1 MYEIFGIGAFQSLVF
16 SILLLTKREDKPA
29 DKFLSG
35 FFFIVTMYLLN
46 IYSIKFLLWK
56 QFPDILI
63 IYSLVFLSYGPLLFF
78 YVSSLLGKTIT
89 IKQILAHSIPIIV
102 VLLVIFPFLFEDRE
116 VKLLCFTDKFMNMP
130 LNISIGSFLQYLSS
144 PFYFVWILM
153 MLRKHKN
160 YVKNNYSS
168 DEKINL
174 NWMNKLL
181 IGGISIWLIECLN
194 VIALNF
200 TDLDFPYTYNTSWYI
215 KFAFMIFV
223 LFIGYYGINQGGIFS
238 KSIDKDKEDFP
249 EGDIGENEV
258 HSNPVI
264 EKNKLISEEAAK
276 QYKEELVKY
285 IVEEQVY
292 LNSDL
297 RIQDV
302 SIHLKIPVH
311 ILSFIINSE
320 LNQNFYDFIN
330 TYRIEEVK
338 NRLRNKGYD
347 NLTIIAIAIDCGFN
361 SKATFNRLFK
371 LYTGVTPSLYKKNIH

>member
-1 MYEIFGIGAFQSLVF
+1 MYEVFGLGAFQSFVF
-16 SILLLTKREDKPA
+16 SILLLMKREDKPA

-35 FFFIVTMYLLN
+35 FFFVVTLYLLN

-63 IYSLVFLSYGPLLFF
+63 IYSFVFLSYGPLLYF
-78 YVSSLLGKTIT
+78 YVSSLLGKKIT
-89 IKQILAHSIPIIV
+89 IKQILVHSIPMIT
-102 VLLVIFPFLFEDRE
+102 VLLIIFPFLFEDRE

-144 PFYFVWILM
+144 PIYFVWILM
-153 MLRKHKN
+153 MLRKHKS
-160 YVKNNYSS
+160 YVKDNYSS

-200 TDLDFPYTYNTSWYI
+200 TELDFPYSYNTSWYI

-238 KSIDKDKEDFP
+238 KTKEEEKEKLP
-249 EGDIGENEV
+249 EELIVEDDIHV
-258 HSNPVI
+258 NPVV
-264 EKNKLISEEAAK
+264 EKNKLISEETAK
-276 QYKEELVKY
+276 QYKAELVKY
-285 IVEEQVY
+285 IEEEQVY
-292 LNSDL
+292 LNSEL

-311 ILSFIINSE
+311 ILSYIINSE
-320 LNQNFYDFIN
+320 LQQNFYDFIN
-330 TYRIEEVK
+330 LYRIEEVK
-338 NRLRNKGYD
+338 KRLHNTEYD

-371 LYTGVTPSLYKKNIH
+371 LYTGTTPSQYKKNSK